1 MPLFCYNDVNILI
14 KVVFKMANKKIKD
27 GFVSNEEK
35 KSLEDLQKQIKELQ
49 EENEILRKAMD
60 FSEKRK

>member
-1 MPLFCYNDVNILI
+1 MLLFCYNDVNILI
-14 KVVFKMANKKIKD
+14 KVVFKMTNKKD

-35 KSLEDLQKQIKELQ
+35 KSLEDLQKQLKELQ

-60 FSEKRK
+60 FSKKRK